1 MLSRQVPPTSPAFS
15 YTVKIDP
22 GTFECLGHEQARHT
36 RTGDDDPEFA
46 ISHLRLTADPI
57 CASRS
62 LSRPPGSGQPSADSW
77 SALTAYY
84 GRSTNSPRGARL
96 EAENGNRQRAAM
108 GSANRL
114 KLGLFGAN
122 CSSGRAVTMVAE
134 RWSGSWPDCVRLA
147 QFADEAGV
155 EFMLPIGRWKGYG
168 GDTDYQGATWET
180 VTWACGLLAK
190 TRRLTVF
197 GTVHAPLIPPL
208 IAAKEFVTADH
219 IGEGRFGL
227 NVVCG
232 WNEGEFEMFGATLR
246 DHEARYEYAQEWL
259 DIVKLA
265 WSRHED
271 FDFGGRFFTLKGVRT
286 KPQPYDGTR
295 PLIMNAGASA
305 TGQAFAIRNCD
316 ALFSTIPLGIS
327 FEQTASHISSV
338 QALARQA
345 GREIDVY
352 TVGVVTCRRTAEE
365 ARDYYRHAVVDN
377 ADWAAV
383 DNILAMKNITPQS
396 YSPDEFQ
403 RIRDHQANGMG
414 GLPLVGDPDAVARDL
429 ARLAALGLKGIAV
442 SFVNYLDELPYFC
455 AEVLP
460 RLTRLGLREG
470 PTAGWSAG

>member
-1 MLSRQVPPTSPAFS
+1 MRDSRRWNVVGMT
-15 YTVKIDP
+15 
-22 GTFECLGHEQARHT
+22 L
-36 RTGDDDPEFA
+36 
-46 ISHLRLTADPI
+46 
-57 CASRS
+57 
-62 LSRPPGSGQPSADSW
+62 QPDI
-77 SALTAYY
+77 
-84 GRSTNSPRGARL
+84 G
-96 EAENGNRQRAAM
+96 NGQRAAM

-122 CSSGRAVTMVAE
+122 CSSGRAVTTVTE

-147 QFADEAGV
+147 QMADRAGI

-190 TRRLTVF
+190 TERLIVF

-227 NVVCG
+227 NLVCG

-246 DHEARYEYAQEWL
+246 DHEARYEYAREWL
-259 DIVKLA
+259 DIVRLA
-265 WSRHED
+265 WSPRDD
-271 FDFGGRFFTLKGVRT
+271 FNFDGNFFKLKGVRARP
-286 KPQPYDGTR
+286 KPYGGTR
-295 PLIMNAGASA
+295 PLLMNAGASA

-316 ALFSTIPLGIS
+316 ALFSNISRGIS
-327 FEQTASHISSV
+327 FEQTAGHVSGVH
-338 QALARQA
+338 ALARQA
-345 GREIDVY
+345 GREIDVF
-352 TVGVVTCRRTAEE
+352 TVGVVTCRPTARE

-383 DNILAMKNITPQS
+383 DNILAMKNITPQTH
-396 YSPDEFQ
+396 SPEEFQ

-414 GLPLVGDPDAVARDL
+414 GLPLVGDPDAVAWDM
-429 ARLAALGLKGIAV
+429 ARLAESGLKGIAV

-460 RLTRLGLREG
+460 RLARAGLRDGRTIGRVE
-470 PTAGWSAG
+470 